1 MAETG
6 SVAFLFERKG
16 LVLFPESTGSADD
29 MLEAA
34 VEAGADDV
42 ESSETGHEIYCDAR
56 DLNEVSNALESSLGE
71 SESSRLVWKPL
82 STTPLGLEAAQK
94 VLRLVEVL
102 EENDDV
108 QTVTANFDIPD
119 DVMEQLTD

>member
-1 MAETG
+1 MTCW
-6 SVAFLFERKG
+6 RR
-16 LVLFPESTGSADD
+16 P
-29 MLEAA
+29 

-42 ESSETGHEIYCDAR
+42 ESSEAGHEIYCDAH

-71 SESSRLVWKPL
+71 SESSRLIWQPL
-82 STTPLGLEAAQK
+82 STTPLGFEAAQK

-108 QTVTANFDIPD
+108 QTVTANFDIPE
-119 DVMEQLTD
+119 DVMEQLTA